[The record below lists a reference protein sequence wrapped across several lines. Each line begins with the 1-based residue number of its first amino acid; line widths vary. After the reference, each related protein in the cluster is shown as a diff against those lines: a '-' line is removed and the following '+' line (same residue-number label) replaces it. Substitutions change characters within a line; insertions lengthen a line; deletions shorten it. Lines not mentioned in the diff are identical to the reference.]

1 MPEPSDDITWPD
13 FAIGLYDRLTG
24 RDAEIVY
31 SFEDFSIQ
39 VPDKVGNDANHANWN
54 IDGEL
59 RIYTEES

>member
-1 MPEPSDDITWPD
+1 MPEQSDDVTWPD

-31 SFEDFSIQ
+31 SFEDFSIK
-39 VPDKVGNDANHANWN
+39 VPDKVGSDANHANWN